1 MGPSA
6 AKLHLAGNHTPCIKA
21 AIWNYIQVGVKDIDS
36 NTEKPG
42 SRAGRESRSIN
53 ERSEM
58 PQRRQ
63 KKECRKGHKGPGCVR
78 SLL

>member
-6 AKLHLAGNHTPCIKA
+6 AKLRLAGNRTPYIKA

-36 NTEKPG
+36 NTEKSG

-53 ERSEM
+53 EKRDAAETAG
-58 PQRRQ
+58 
-63 KKECRKGHKGPGCVR
+63 KECRKGRKGPGCVR